1 MRKNGMEQ
9 SNQRTKE
16 IKKIGDIAFDTP
28 FFLAPLAGITDSPF
42 RLICR
47 EMGAGLVYSEMVS
60 AKGLYYNDRG
70 TERLL
75 YLNEAEK
82 PAAYQIFGSE
92 PDMIAFAARE
102 LAEREN
108 CLLDLNMGC
117 PVPKVVKNGEG
128 SALLK
133 KPELAAELVR
143 RAAAE
148 AGKPVTVKIRIG
160 WDASS
165 VVAAEL
171 AKRLEDAGA
180 AAIAVHGRTREQ
192 FYSGKADWEVIRQV
206 KEAVSIP
213 VIGNGDVF
221 CGEDALRLMAE
232 TGCDFVMIARGAL
245 GNPWIFRDAQAL
257 WEGRE
262 KPAAP
267 AVQEKIRMMKLH
279 FERLFAL
286 KGEYAAVREMR
297 KHVGWY
303 TKGMHDSA
311 KLRREA
317 NAVTDAGTLL
327 RLFDRLCEPGVEPAS
342 AK

>member
-1 MRKNGMEQ
+1 MEQ
-9 SNQRTKE
+9 IEKGKKKTE
-16 IKKIGDIAFDTP
+16 KIGEIAFRTP
-28 FFLAPLAGITDSPF
+28 FFLAPLAGITDNPF

-60 AKGLYYNDRG
+60 AKGLYYNDKG

-75 YLNEAEK
+75 YLSEEEK

-92 PDMIAFAARE
+92 PDIVAFAARE
-102 LAEREN
+102 LAPREN

-148 AGKPVTVKIRIG
+148 TKKPVTAKIRIG
-160 WDASS
+160 WDAAS
-165 VVAAEL
+165 VTAVET

-192 FYSGKADWEVIRQV
+192 YYSGKADWNVIRQV
-206 KEAVSIP
+206 KEAVTIP

-221 CGEDALRLMAE
+221 CGEDALRLMEE

-245 GNPWIFRDAQAL
+245 GNPWIFREAQAL

-262 KPAAP
+262 KPAPPSAS
-267 AVQEKIRMMKLH
+267 EKIEVMKLH
-279 FERLFAL
+279 FGRLLAL

-303 TKGMHDSA
+303 TKGMRDA
-311 KLRREA
+311 AGFRREA
-317 NAVTDAGTLL
+317 NSAADAETLL
-327 RLFDRLCEPGVEPAS
+327 RMFDRLEEQAD
-342 AK
+342 